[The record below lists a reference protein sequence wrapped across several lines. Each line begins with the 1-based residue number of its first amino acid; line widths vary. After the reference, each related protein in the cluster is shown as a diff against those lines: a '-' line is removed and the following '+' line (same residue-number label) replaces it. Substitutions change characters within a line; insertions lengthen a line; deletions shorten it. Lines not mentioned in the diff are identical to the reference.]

1 MKKFLK
7 LNCNFLSFNKNFFF
21 KKMIKKEKRN
31 QFKNFKIIIKNFN
44 KFSFN
49 KIKNQKYQAY

>member
-1 MKKFLK
+1 
-7 LNCNFLSFNKNFFF
+7 
-21 KKMIKKEKRN
+21 MIKKEKRN